1 MYLVLRTAHSHR
13 PHEEMWRPVHG
24 DDADVGHFAYPCERS
39 QAIRRVPSSHS
50 STSAL
55 LFNPLMYWVSV
66 PGHSAT
72 IRQSSSAIRSILKVT
87 RGDFFMSPIW
97 SCSAPSTIPNI
108 D

>member
-1 MYLVLRTAHSHR
+1 
-13 PHEEMWRPVHG
+13 VHG

-66 PGHSAT
+66 PWTFGHDPPVVLCNPQHFEGHA
-72 IRQSSSAIRSILKVT
+72 RR
-87 RGDFFMSPIW
+87 FFHV
-97 SCSAPSTIPNI
+97 PNM
-108 D
+108 